1 MLFLASGK
9 QILFYGDNL
18 TFSPT
23 GWRFVHWS
31 FHYNVPRSIGKTS
44 CTSWYV
50 DVGLWSFLHFASL
63 GHLSYDAWQK
73 ICVVVL
79 THKSWNTSIYS
90 HVSPLQPRVKS
101 IILKD
106 LKLLQNDSETGTIF
120 LQHPLI
126 SFKRDKNMG
135 ISLVRSSLQTDDQP
149 GIFKCARSRCKTCPF
164 IYNVEKMWGPKRF
177 IKITDHFTCNT
188 ANVIYWIYT
197 LHLLQKVIHWWNV
210 KTTGRPIP
218 RTPSQRRKKC
228 QRLIQTSN

>member
-1 MLFLASGK
+1 MRGGAYPQIMKYFYILA
-9 QILFYGDNL
+9 
-18 TFSPT
+18 
-23 GWRFVHWS
+23 RF
-31 FHYNVPRSIGKTS
+31 T
-44 CTSWYV
+44 
-50 DVGLWSFLHFASL
+50 
-63 GHLSYDAWQK
+63 
-73 ICVVVL
+73 
-79 THKSWNTSIYS
+79 
-90 HVSPLQPRVKS
+90 QPRVKS

-135 ISLVRSSLQTDDQP
+135 ISLVRRSLQTDDQP

-197 LHLLQKVIHWWNV
+197 LHLLQKVIHW
-210 KTTGRPIP
+210 
-218 RTPSQRRKKC
+218 
-228 QRLIQTSN
+228 